1 MSYAKLKNTCNA
13 STLAE
18 QSNKKPNYTPGKA
31 LKQTFKLLKSVFKS
45 TTVSKAD
52 DNNNVKQQ
60 ITVTKPQAVT
70 EMPQAAIEPL
80 QLQHEVEASELNSSI
95 LTTCSTLSAEEYE
108 NELNE
113 VAELVTANKSIII
126 E

>member
-1 MSYAKLKNTCNA
+1 MSYAKLKNTCNT

-52 DNNNVKQQ
+52 SNNNVKQQ

-70 EMPQAAIEPL
+70 VKPQATIEP
-80 QLQHEVEASELNSSI
+80 QQHHVEVEASALNSSI

-113 VAELVTANKSIII
+113 VAELATTSKSIIV

>member
-1 MSYAKLKNTCNA
+1 MSYAKLKNTCNV
-13 STLAE
+13 STLVE

-31 LKQTFKLLKSVFKS
+31 LKQTFKLLKSIFKS

-52 DNNNVKQQ
+52 SNNNVKQQ
-60 ITVTKPQAVT
+60 ITVTRPQVVA
-70 EMPQAAIEPL
+70 EMPQAAIEP
-80 QLQHEVEASELNSSI
+80 QQHHDEVELSALNSSI

-113 VAELVTANKSIII
+113 VAELMTANKSIIA

>member
-1 MSYAKLKNTCNA
+1 MSYAKLVNTCNV

-18 QSNKKPNYTPGKA
+18 QAINKPNYTPGKA
-31 LKQTFKLLKSVFKS
+31 LKTVFKLLKRVFKS

-52 DNNNVKQQ
+52 SNNNIQQQ
-60 ITVTKPQAVT
+60 ITSIKPQAIT
-70 EMPQAAIEPL
+70 ELPKAITT
-80 QLQHEVEASELNSSI
+80 EVEASKFNASI

-108 NELNE
+108 NEQNE
-113 VAELVTANKSIII
+113 LAELATKSKSL